1 MPVLFKDLIV
11 LLIAFWKFNIEKQY
25 TCSFRDV
32 SKKMYFKKYNLFSMH
47 PKTKYSC
54 TERIVLLFL
63 FLGVFPVNISLNS

>member
-11 LLIAFWKFNIEKQY
+11 WLPFENLILRNSIHVALGM
-25 TCSFRDV
+25 SV
-32 SKKMYFKKYNLFSMH
+32 KKMYFKKYNLFSMH

-54 TERIVLLFL
+54 TERIVLIFL